1 MATPD
6 PAAVAEKLAIKVAGG
21 HTIKSVFPLSSLAP
35 AMIFTSSPH
44 EAMRP
49 FIFQLPATSGTMLA
63 AIENPL
69 TACGYQTGNGNAS
82 AAGDTLILLL
92 LQGVGSVPM
101 VPPTRLG

>member
-69 TACGYQTGNGNAS
+69 TACAYQ
-82 AAGDTLILLL
+82 ILSSLYRCVTYYSHLSYFIGLL
-92 LQGVGSVPM
+92 SK
-101 VPPTRLG
+101 